1 MKKVLLLGGYGQ
13 IGKEIFNKIKDNH
26 DVHLTSKKDLCF
38 GRKDDYNNLKKLI
51 VEKKPDLI
59 INCIGVFFENETEF
73 ESIINVN
80 YRPTWYVIKILK
92 EMSKNVKI
100 NYSVIGSTSYKEGK
114 KNYFLYSSS
123 KSALVN
129 MIEGAQKFFEGSNV
143 SLNVINLPPVESLMN
158 KKAVNLEVNRTLMS
172 LDHAAEFI
180 LEKSLYN
187 FVSGVLDYNRE
198 CKN

>member
-38 GRKDDYNNLKKLI
+38 GSKDDYNNLKKLI

>member
-38 GRKDDYNNLKKLI
+38 GSKDDYNNLKKLI

-129 MIEGAQKFFEGSNV
+129 MIEGAQKFFDGSNV

>member
-38 GRKDDYNNLKKLI
+38 GSKDDYNNLKKLI

-59 INCIGVFFENETEF
+59 INCIGVFFNNETEF

-80 YRPTWYVIKILK
+80 YRPTWYVIQILK

-114 KNYFLYSSS
+114 KEYFLYSSS
-123 KSALVN
+123 KSGLVN

-172 LDHAAEFI
+172 LDHASEFI

-187 FVSGVLDYNRE
+187 FISGVVDYNRE
-198 CKN
+198 CRN